1 MKVKVKVRSEGRR
14 EQGLASFRPHTLA
27 NELFDLVVDDLRPLS
42 RRPELARLAS
52 QQLASADSIAANIEE
67 GYGRGSKRDYAHF
80 LVIARVS
87 AQETL
92 GRYRRLH
99 HWLSEET
106 INHRAAICDEII
118 AILTA
123 SIRTLRAATPQRS
136 EGEK

>member
-1 MKVKVKVRSEGRR
+1 MKVNVKVRSEGRR
-14 EQGLASFRPHTLA
+14 EQGLASFRPYALA
-27 NELFDLVVDDLRPLS
+27 NQLFDLVVDDLRPLS

-80 LVIARVS
+80 LVIARGS

-99 HWLSEET
+99 HWLPEET

-123 SIRTLRAATPQRS
+123 SIRTLRAATPPN
-136 EGEK
+136 K